1 MPKKTSKRTQISSYL
16 YIIFNGKKK
25 SLHINTSEPNEMR
38 EALMTLWWGETS
50 LHVLVYPSLS
60 RWTWKI
66 SINII
71 NDIPFSH
78 PLKLLKCNHHICVCR
93 CTSWDNQGPALSP
106 VSPDTGASTLP
117 CQLGYH
123 VLKYP
128 SWRRLVYKLKWAP
141 RWTQSKT
148 EVFWE
153 VKVKSVTL
161 TTSPSQIWSWHHKP
175 KRQCGR
181 RDSEKLS
188 QSELVWPAL
197 GSCQEVTRWQRRPG
211 WSTCCIWDVPQH

>member
-1 MPKKTSKRTQISSYL
+1 MKNLDKHNK
-16 YIIFNGKKK
+16 
-25 SLHINTSEPNEMR
+25 
-38 EALMTLWWGETS
+38 W
-50 LHVLVYPSLS
+50 
-60 RWTWKI
+60 
-66 SINII
+66 
-71 NDIPFSH
+71 H
-78 PLKLLKCNHHICVCR
+78 PLQPSSQTIEMQPPYFVSAGAHHGTTRGQHSPVSAQ
-93 CTSWDNQGPALSP
+93 TQGPALSP

-123 VLKYP
+123 VLKNP